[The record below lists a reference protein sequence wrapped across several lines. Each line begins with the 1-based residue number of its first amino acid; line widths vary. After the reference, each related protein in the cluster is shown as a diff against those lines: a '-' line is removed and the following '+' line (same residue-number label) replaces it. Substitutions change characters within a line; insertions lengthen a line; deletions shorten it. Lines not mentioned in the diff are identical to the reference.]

1 MKTIAVYTTK
11 GGVGK
16 STLTLTLASELSYT
30 HNLSTRVLDYDPS
43 QLSCLKIRSKEVE
56 WINQPDFGKFKE
68 NRLPNYILNKLKLGP
83 HYPIT
88 KIPAKRLPQW
98 VQAFK
103 VKAEENHEDMYLLI
117 DGSSGF
123 GEGNAEP
130 LLDFFSE
137 LDYLF
142 IPIELSPIVLEGTMT
157 FLKWLFENPDQLPKL
172 KHIYLFWNRFR
183 VEKSANYQSAQP
195 KVLSYRDKFFPD
207 FPIPV
212 SFMNCN
218 IKSTVTV
225 DIGKTVT
232 SLGSLLQY
240 DQAGLAD
247 WTREIYKIIHT

>member
-1 MKTIAVYTTK
+1 MKTLAVYTTK

-16 STLTLTLASELSYT
+16 STLTLTLASELFYT
-30 HNLSTRVLDYDPS
+30 HNIPTRVLDYDPS
-43 QLSCLKIRSKEVE
+43 QLSCIKIRSKELE
-56 WINQPDFGKFKE
+56 WINEPDFGKFKE
-68 NRLPNYILNKLKLGP
+68 SRTPNYILEKLKSGP

-103 VKAEENHEDMYLLI
+103 VKGEENNEDLHLLI

-123 GEGNAEP
+123 GEDNADP

-142 IPIELSPIVLEGTMT
+142 IPVELSPIVLDGTMT

-183 VEKSANYQSAQP
+183 IERSANYHSAQP
-195 KVLSYRDKFFPD
+195 KVLEYKKRFFPD
-207 FPIPV
+207 YPIPV
-212 SFMNCN
+212 SFMNST

-225 DIGKTVT
+225 DVGKTVT
-232 SLGSLLQY
+232 SLGSLIQY
-240 DQAGLAD
+240 DQAGLGE
-247 WTREIYKIIHT
+247 WTAEILRIIYS